1 MKNQMM
7 LKNNV
12 FSLMSFGFFALF
24 VKQLDKVKNG
34 GGKLGLYLPFRS
46 KPVI

>member
-24 VKQLDKVKNG
+24 VKQLDKIKNG
-34 GGKLGLYLPFRS
+34 GG
-46 KPVI
+46 